1 MRRPIR
7 PKLWTCWRTSSTAA
21 ASPGRSIRA
30 VSDRAGRRRPG
41 ADLHAGR
48 RRWRHAA
55 LRPGTDT
62 PAGDRCTG
70 DARPLSAGA
79 QVRRG
84 RSLRQSR
91 LTDRCPAPA
100 LYDPACRLRSLWPDV
115 GGSQRGARRP
125 FMLAIAG
132 ATRALSEGLG
142 QSPPGRR
149 PMSIKAGHVLVWI
162 EVAVF
167 GLVMAIHV
175 VPPIVAWV
183 RTLLA

>member
-1 MRRPIR
+1 
-7 PKLWTCWRTSSTAA
+7 
-21 ASPGRSIRA
+21 
-30 VSDRAGRRRPG
+30 
-41 ADLHAGR
+41 
-48 RRWRHAA
+48 
-55 LRPGTDT
+55 
-62 PAGDRCTG
+62 
-70 DARPLSAGA
+70 
-79 QVRRG
+79 
-84 RSLRQSR
+84 
-91 LTDRCPAPA
+91 
-100 LYDPACRLRSLWPDV
+100 
-115 GGSQRGARRP
+115 
-125 FMLAIAG
+125 MLAIAG